1 MLVKARIPLCF
12 ANSARSLQKLGTK
25 SKHARQWSN
34 SGPTLHAY
42 RPSAGWLNAVAF
54 KLAPGESDDDD
65 GDDDDNGDNDDDD
78 DDDDDNG
85 DKDVI
90 HVSGEFIVF

>member
-54 KLAPGESDDDD
+54 KLVPGESDD
-65 GDDDDNGDNDDDD
+65 DDDDNGDNDDDD
-78 DDDDDNG
+78 DDNGDNDADDD
-85 DKDVI
+85 D
-90 HVSGEFIVF
+90 FQ